1 MTEQPAPAQ
10 QFEHLLAAAEFQRAG
25 ISVVPAQAG
34 KRPLENWKQ
43 YQSERADLT
52 QIVNW
57 FGTGHTGVGIVT
69 GAISGNL
76 EMVEAEGRAVNAGL
90 VKEAEDI
97 ARNTGLEDL
106 FNRITDGYFEVTP
119 SGGYHWLYKCTEPIT
134 GNQKLAQRPG
144 AEAIGREVLFETRG
158 EGGFVVVSPT
168 SGDIHPDKGSW
179 DRLGGKP
186 DTIAVIT
193 PEEREAF
200 LSIFK
205 TLDQMPKHEP
215 QEIRERYHNT
225 DGTLST
231 GDDYNQRETWDNI
244 LTPQGWKKAHRKTN
258 NEQMWIRPGKDQGI
272 SASTGAND
280 GDNLYVFSTSTIFDP
295 ETPYSKFAAYT
306 LINFGDLTTTSF
318 QQARK
323 QLMTQG
329 YGQQIEH
336 TPLNQFTPE
345 IDTQLIV
352 DEETGEI
359 LESSWQPADIEA
371 YLSGTII
378 KPIPGILCRQDGPG
392 LLYKGRVHSFYGES
406 ESGKSWVAQY
416 TVAEVIQS
424 GKDAIYIDFEADV
437 TDIIQR
443 LQLLG
448 TSNHDIATHFTY
460 IKPETRPKETDPF
473 WQQLL
478 ERKDPEIVII
488 DGVTESLTIWG
499 AETKDNDSITSW
511 MRQFPKRIAT
521 RTGAAVVTIDHVNKS
536 ADTRGRFAI
545 GGQAKLASLDGAAYL
560 IEPIEGLAPGKTGTL
575 SIRVTKDRPGG
586 IRANAGPWRK
596 SDRTQEAAQFKL
608 NAEDEKIQVWINK
621 PSNQEEVI
629 EQKIKTFQDI
639 LKIIVTKNPCVQA
652 KQIMKI
658 WKEDYPNDKKQGIS
672 DKTLKA
678 QTEIAE
684 HQGWLKV
691 DRTSKPYKYILTEME
706 MEYVV

>member
-1 MTEQPAPAQ
+1 MTEQPAPTQ

-76 EMVEAEGRAVNAGL
+76 EMVEAEGRAVASGL
-90 VKEAEDI
+90 VTEAEDI
-97 ARNTGLEDL
+97 ARNLGLQDL
-106 FNRITDGYFEVTP
+106 WNRITDGYFEVTP
-119 SGGYHWLYKCTEPIT
+119 SGGYHWLYKCTEAIT

-168 SGDIHPDKGSW
+168 SGDIHPEKGSW

-186 DTIAVIT
+186 DTIAIIT

-306 LINFGDLTTTSF
+306 LINFGDLSTTSF

-323 QLMTQG
+323 QLMAQG

-371 YLSGTII
+371 YLSGKII
-378 KPIPGILCRQDGPG
+378 KPIPGILYREDNIG
-392 LLYKGRVHSFYGES
+392 LLYNGRVHSFYGES
-406 ESGKSWVAQY
+406 ESGKSWIAQIA
-416 TVAEVIQS
+416 VSQVLN
-424 GKDAIYIDFEADV
+424 KKKNAIYIDFEADV

-448 TSNHDIATHFTY
+448 VSKHNIATHLTY
-460 IKPETRPKETDPF
+460 IKPETRPKENDPF

-478 ERKDPEIVII
+478 NRTNIELVII

-521 RTGAAVVTIDHVNKS
+521 RTGAAIVTIDHVSKS
-536 ADTRGRFAI
+536 TDTRGRFAI
-545 GGQAKLASLDGAAYL
+545 GGQAKLAALDGAAYL

-575 SIRVTKDRPGG
+575 SMRVTKDRPGG
-586 IRANAGPWRK
+586 IRAHSGTWRK
-596 SDRTQEAAQFKL
+596 SDRTQEASRITI
-608 NAEDEKIQVWINK
+608 NAEKETIEVKINQPSNDEERIEKEWEKTFNEIIETIKKNEGISPTTLKTELKKDIRTLTPLLHKMAAENKIQIR
-621 PSNQEEVI
+621 E
-629 EQKIKTFQDI
+629 IKNGSRTY
-639 LKIIVTKNPCVQA
+639 LKL
-652 KQIMKI
+652 
-658 WKEDYPNDKKQGIS
+658 YSIS
-672 DKTLKA
+672 DELDE
-678 QTEIAE
+678 QI
-684 HQGWLKV
+684 V
-691 DRTSKPYKYILTEME
+691 
-706 MEYVV
+706 